1 MLDAPDLREIGGG
14 DAANGAGIVSGEMST
29 PAKPRSRKSGRHN
42 AITVRERAA
51 IVPEPASVVPESGPR
66 LKEVEAPP
74 AATPDTT
81 TVPAQDAREGAGVL
95 LVAPPDAIPW
105 LLCDRLR
112 QAGHALVIC
121 NDAAAAM
128 EAAQAD
134 APEVLVCNAVLP
146 DGDAAS
152 LTQWVRA
159 QDGGPMSDTAI
170 VVRCPADDVEARL
183 AAYAAGADVCA
194 CDDAAADTAVA
205 AQVDALLRFARRE
218 RKAIEGSLEAIELA
232 SLISVIELEQ
242 RTGLLA
248 VESEGASA
256 HLEIADGL
264 AMSGRLL
271 GAPAPPL
278 EVVRAMLGFKTGK
291 FAFRAAEP
299 GTVRTLRT
307 ITGPA
312 FLRELLAE
320 AARLADEAT
329 AA

>member
-1 MLDAPDLREIGGG
+1 
-14 DAANGAGIVSGEMST
+14 MST
-29 PAKPRSRKSGRHN
+29 PSKPRTRKSGRHN
-42 AITVRERAA
+42 AVTVRERAA
-51 IVPEPASVVPESGPR
+51 SIPEPTSSVPDSGVR
-66 LKEVEAPP
+66 LVEGMQPTELALVDTS
-74 AATPDTT
+74 ATADN
-81 TVPAQDAREGAGVL
+81 EGAGVL

-112 QAGHALVIC
+112 EAGHALVIC
-121 NDAAAAM
+121 SDAASAM
-128 EAAQAD
+128 QAAQAE
-134 APEVLVCNAVLP
+134 APEVLVCNTVLP
-146 DGDAAS
+146 DGDAAA
-152 LTQWVRA
+152 LTSWVRA

-170 VVRCPADDVEARL
+170 VVRCPGDAVEARL

-194 CDDAAADTAVA
+194 SDDAAADAAVA

-242 RTGLLA
+242 RTGILA
-248 VESEGASA
+248 VDSEGASA
-256 HLEIADGL
+256 ALEIADGMAL
-264 AMSGRLL
+264 SGRLL

-278 EVVRAMLGFKTGK
+278 EVVRAMLGWKTGK

-299 GTVRTLRT
+299 GSVRTLRT
-307 ITGPA
+307 IAGPA